1 MAKTDLNI
9 KITDAYGKSST
20 SKISY
25 VNPEATDSQLVAF
38 AQKVNQLTTNQ
49 LDSAS
54 KVTTTELSTAA
65 KLPREITLD
74 YPTVTL
80 TEIKSATTEN
90 SAYNAM
96 FNITSDGI
104 EIYEDDPLA
113 LKGGVYI
120 KEYTCC
126 LPACIRYDESNGVN
140 IPYPNLLVC
149 YGNSYLHLG
158 PTTGTI
164 TIAMPENEKYAY
176 AEATL
181 TITE

>member
-49 LDSAS
+49 LDGAS

-65 KLPREITLD
+65 KLPREL
-74 YPTVTL
+74 TL
-80 TEIKSATTEN
+80 TETTATLARIKQATVEN
-90 SAYNAM
+90 SAYNPM
-96 FNITSDGI
+96 ISITSDGTDI
-104 EIYEDDPLA
+104 SEDPLSVQ
-113 LKGGVYI
+113 GGMYI
-120 KEYTCC
+120 KSFTCC
-126 LPACIRYDESNGVN
+126 LPACIRYDNWEGMTIS
-140 IPYPNLLVC
+140 YPNLLIA
-149 YGNSYLHLG
+149 YGNSYDNLG

-164 TIAMPENEKYAY
+164 TVAMPENDKYAY
-176 AEATL
+176 AEATF
-181 TITE
+181 TVTG